1 MLARLE
7 LRNFAIMD
15 AIDISFE
22 PGFTVL
28 TGETGAG
35 KSILVDALLLLSGKR
50 ADGSLIKEGTNE
62 AFVQATWELPHVTSA
77 SRTFTAAG
85 RNTTRV
91 NGAIVTVN
99 DLTQAM
105 APHLAIFGQ
114 HAALQLS
121 EPAYQR
127 TLLDS
132 TLPAEAQQ
140 QLAEYRARYHEWQAA
155 QEQLRTITEHARER
169 ARHAAA
175 LTEQLKFIR
184 QINPVPGED
193 EELLIEQQRLGQAD
207 LLQREVGG
215 AVEQLSFGD
224 ENAVAAL
231 VQAKASLETAV
242 RSAPELRPFLQELGD
257 ILTAAEATANELA
270 RWLDDFDADPARLEA
285 VQERLALLERVK
297 RLYGD
302 TLADVLAYQAQAEAE
317 LAELSNDD
325 EQVHVLEQQIA
336 RLETELRTRQ
346 QAITAARTAA
356 GQQLG
361 DAVETLLAPL
371 GFTHA
376 VFSVQLTAAPPTQH
390 GADRVEFLFSANRA
404 RTPLPIQQVAS
415 GGELSRIMLALNL
428 CTLTGAN
435 TMVFDEIDAG
445 IGGATALEVAS
456 LLESLGQHHQVLVVS
471 HLAQVAA
478 KADHHYRIEKTETET
493 GSHVRVRRLTLEE
506 RLHELAR
513 LLSGTVTSNSLAH
526 ARELLGERAETDRRV
541 G

>member
-1 MLARLE
+1 MESL
-7 LRNFAIMD
+7 
-15 AIDISFE
+15 DIAFE
-22 PGFTVL
+22 SGFTVL

-50 ADGSLIKEGTNE
+50 ADGSLIREGTDE
-62 AFVQATWELPHVTSA
+62 AFVQATWSLPHVQSA

-99 DLTQAM
+99 ELTQAM

-132 TLPAEAQQ
+132 TLPEEAQQ
-140 QLAEYRARYHEWQAA
+140 QLAEYRERYHEWQAA
-155 QEQLRTITEHARER
+155 QEQLRTITEHARAR

-193 EELLIEQQRLGQAD
+193 TELLVEQQRLGQAD
-207 LLQREVGG
+207 LLQREVGS
-215 AVEQLSFGD
+215 AVEHLSFGD
-224 ENAVAAL
+224 ENAVGAL
-231 VQAKASLETAV
+231 VQAKTSLETAV
-242 RSAPELRPFLQELGD
+242 RSAPELQPFLQELGD
-257 ILTAAEATANELA
+257 IVRAAEATANELA
-270 RWLDDFDADPARLEA
+270 RWLDDFDADPARLEV

-325 EQVHVLEQQIA
+325 EQVHLLERRIEQLA
-336 RLETELRTRQ
+336 AELRTYQR
-346 QAITAARTAA
+346 AITAARTEA
-356 GQQLG
+356 GNQLG
-361 DAVETLLAPL
+361 QAVEQLLAPL

-376 VFSVQLTAAPPTQH
+376 VFSVQLTETAPSQH
-390 GADRVEFLFSANRA
+390 GIDRVEFLFSANRA

-445 IGGATALEVAS
+445 IGGATALEVAA

-478 KADHHYRIEKTETET
+478 KADHHYRIEKTETDA
-493 GSHVRVRRLTLEE
+493 GSEVRVRHLSPEE

-513 LLSGTVTSNSLAH
+513 LLSGTVTANSLAH
-526 ARELLGERAETDRRV
+526 ASELLGNQAETGRRV

>member
-1 MLARLE
+1 
-7 LRNFAIMD
+7 MD
-15 AIDISFE
+15 AVDIPFE

-35 KSILVDALLLLSGKR
+35 KSILVDALLLLGGKR
-50 ADGSLIKEGTNE
+50 ADGSLIKEGTTE
-62 AFVQATWELPHVTSA
+62 AFVQATWNLPHVTSA

-85 RNTTRV
+85 RNTTRI

-99 DLTQAM
+99 ELTQAM

-127 TLLDS
+127 RLLDS
-132 TLPAEAQQ
+132 TLPPQAQEELVQ
-140 QLAEYRARYHEWQAA
+140 YRAQFHEWQAA
-155 QEQLRTITEHARER
+155 QEQLRIITEHARER

-175 LTEQLKFIR
+175 LAEQLKFIH

-193 EELLIEQQRLGQAD
+193 EALLIEQQRLGQAD
-207 LLQREVGG
+207 LLQREVGS

-242 RSAPELRPFLQELGD
+242 RSAPELRPFLKELGD

-270 RWLDDFDADPARLEA
+270 RWLDGFDADPARLEA

-302 TLADVLAYQAQAEAE
+302 TLADVLAYQTQAEAE

-325 EQVHVLEQQIA
+325 EQVHLLEQQIKHLA
-336 RLETELRTRQ
+336 AELRSRQ
-346 QAITAARTAA
+346 QVITKARVAA
-356 GQQLG
+356 GEQLG
-361 DAVETLLAPL
+361 RAVEQLLAPL

-376 VFSVQLTAAPPTQH
+376 VFSVQISEAAPTQH
-390 GADRVEFLFSANRA
+390 GADSVEFLFSANRA

-456 LLESLGQHHQVLVVS
+456 LLESLGEHHQVLVVS

-478 KADHHYRIEKTETET
+478 KADHHYRIEKTETDA
-493 GSHVRVRRLTLEE
+493 GSDVRVRRLTPEE

-526 ARELLGERAETDRRV
+526 ARELLEGRAETGRRV